1 MRLPRAATPGMERP
15 HMSTAS
21 TLSTD
26 GLSAKDSVPA
36 WQGWMAE
43 LFAGLDTDLYGD
55 TVFEGHLQRSQA
67 GAVIMTRLEAARH
80 RVIRSVQGLH
90 SNDMDYLKIVAPWQ
104 GLAAVSQQGRE
115 ASARS
120 GSWVIYDTSQA
131 YEVANP
137 EWSEYLIVMLPRQSL
152 VQRGI
157 RLEGLMGRNV
167 GGCSGI
173 ARVALEA
180 MRSTYQELPSMA
192 PDVAE
197 RAGEL
202 LIDLVHLSL
211 QELSGRSTGLT
222 QQEAFK
228 DRIRA
233 HVVAHLRDARLCID
247 DIAVAMHCSK
257 RHLYNA
263 FDHEPLTLAAWI
275 QQLRLEL
282 CMRELR
288 DARNAQRTITD
299 IAFGCGFSNS
309 AHFSRA
315 FKAYTG
321 MAPSD
326 FRALR

>member
-1 MRLPRAATPGMERP
+1 MD
-15 HMSTAS
+15 TAS
-21 TLSTD
+21 SLSTD
-26 GLSAKDSVPA
+26 GLSAHEAVPA
-36 WQGWMAE
+36 WQDWMAK
-43 LFAGLDTDLYGD
+43 LFSGLGTDLYGD

-67 GAVIMTRLEAARH
+67 GAVVMTRLEAARH
-80 RVIRSVQGLH
+80 RVIRSVQGLRSH
-90 SNDMDYLKIVAPWQ
+90 DADQVKIVAPWQ

-115 ASARS
+115 ASARN

-137 EWSEYLIVMLPRQSL
+137 EWSEHLIVMLPRRSL
-152 VQRGI
+152 EQRGI

-167 GGCSGI
+167 GGGSGI

-180 MRSTYQELPSMA
+180 MRSTYQELPTMA
-192 PDVAE
+192 PAVAE

-211 QELSGRSTGLT
+211 QELSGRGTAVT
-222 QQEAFK
+222 QHQAFK

-233 HVVAHLRDARLCID
+233 HVAAHVRDSRLCID
-247 DIAVAMHCSK
+247 DIARAMNCSK

-263 FDHEPLTLAAWI
+263 FADEPLALAAWI

-288 DARNAQRTITD
+288 DARNAARTITD
-299 IAFGCGFSNS
+299 IAFGCGFSSS

-321 MAPSD
+321 MAPSE

>member
-1 MRLPRAATPGMERP
+1 MD
-15 HMSTAS
+15 TAS
-21 TLSTD
+21 SLSTD
-26 GLSAKDSVPA
+26 GLSAHEAVPA
-36 WQGWMAE
+36 WQDWMAK
-43 LFAGLDTDLYGD
+43 LFSGLGTDLYGD

-67 GAVIMTRLEAARH
+67 GAVVMTRLEAARH
-80 RVIRSVQGLH
+80 RVIRSVQGLRSH
-90 SNDMDYLKIVAPWQ
+90 DADQVKIVAPWQ

-115 ASARS
+115 ASARN

-137 EWSEYLIVMLPRQSL
+137 EWSEHLIVMLPRRSL
-152 VQRGI
+152 EQRGI

-167 GGCSGI
+167 GGGSGI

-180 MRSTYQELPSMA
+180 MRSTYQELPTMA
-192 PDVAE
+192 PAVAE

-211 QELSGRSTGLT
+211 QELSGRGTAVT
-222 QQEAFK
+222 QQQAFK

-233 HVVAHLRDARLCID
+233 HVAAQVRDPRLCID
-247 DIAVAMHCSK
+247 DIARAMNCSK

-263 FDHEPLTLAAWI
+263 FADEPLALAAWI

-288 DARNAQRTITD
+288 DARNAARTITD
-299 IAFGCGFSNS
+299 IAFGCGFSSS

-321 MAPSD
+321 MAPTE